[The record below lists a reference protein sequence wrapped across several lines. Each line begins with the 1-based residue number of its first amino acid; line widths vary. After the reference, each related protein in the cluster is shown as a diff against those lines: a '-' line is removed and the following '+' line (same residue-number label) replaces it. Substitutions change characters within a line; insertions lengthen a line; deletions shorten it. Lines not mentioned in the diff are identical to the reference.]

1 MEGPAWGHLRKRH
14 PPPNTHKGQPTPGE
28 GVATGNQTHKPHI
41 HRFIRR
47 SNRVSPTLPTVFFHL
62 RNLRDLRITPRS
74 PSSQR
79 ERSALQHRLKP
90 LRRLCCASR
99 KVALIT
105 TSSLGTRTKSGQ
117 KNCSPP
123 RPSGTRRAAV
133 PPRTTS
139 KSHTLPEGAMP
150 ILRKT
155 VSTLEKNFLPLR
167 NPFHSKQ
174 TPANTSPLL
183 QATESAP
190 FSQ

>member
-90 LRRLCCASR
+90 LRMIVLC
-99 KVALIT
+99 LEEG
-105 TSSLGTRTKSGQ
+105 GTNHHFKPRYADEIRAKKLQPPEAVWHSEGC
-117 KNCSPP
+117 CSPQNNFKV
-123 RPSGTRRAAV
+123 SH
-133 PPRTTS
+133 PPRGRNAYF
-139 KSHTLPEGAMP
+139 KKNRLHTGKKLSPPAEP
-150 ILRKT
+150 
-155 VSTLEKNFLPLR
+155 LPLETDSSE
-167 NPFHSKQ
+167 HIS
-174 TPANTSPLL
+174 PATGHRKRAL
-183 QATESAP
+183 
-190 FSQ
+190 